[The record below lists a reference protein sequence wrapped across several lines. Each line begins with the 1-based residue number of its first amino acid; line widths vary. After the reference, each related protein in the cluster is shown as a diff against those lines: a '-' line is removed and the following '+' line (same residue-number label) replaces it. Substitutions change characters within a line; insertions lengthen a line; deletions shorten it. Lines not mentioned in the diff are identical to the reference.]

1 MWLSRVL
8 GGVGLERDDRR
19 VGRGLGAV
27 DVLDVVDQAAFVL
40 EHLLQAAAR
49 ALDGA
54 GVALVDLVAD
64 GVVGHRV
71 GDLAGVGPL
80 VVDHDLEALVEEG
93 HLAEAVADRLQG
105 VRRGLEDV
113 RGGVPGHRRA
123 GALPLLEVAH
133 LAQRVVGV
141 AEGELLLPQLAAVA
155 HLDLEV
161 AGQRVHHRDA
171 DAVQTAGHLVAAAA
185 ELAARVQHGQR
196 EGHGRQLLAGRG
208 VGGDAAAVVLDPH
221 PAVGL
226 EGDHDPVAVA
236 GQRLV
241 DRVVHDLP
249 DQVVQA
255 ALAGRAD
262 VHARPLAHRLQTLE
276 DLDHGGVVAAVRSVR
291 SGPVGRGRGLLFG
304 GHGTSSVLDPGHTE
318 GPTFTLVGR
327 APGLTSMIPLRVAQN
342 TLAPPRVG
350 GLWMKNWS

>member
-1 MWLSRVL
+1 MSR
-8 GGVGLERDDRR
+8 R
-19 VGRGLGAV
+19 
-27 DVLDVVDQAAFVL
+27 
-40 EHLLQAAAR
+40 
-49 ALDGA
+49 
-54 GVALVDLVAD
+54 
-64 GVVGHRV
+64 
-71 GDLAGVGPL
+71 
-80 VVDHDLEALVEEG
+80 
-93 HLAEAVADRLQG
+93 
-105 VRRGLEDV
+105 
-113 RGGVPGHRRA
+113 GVPGHRRA
-123 GALPLLEVAH
+123 GALALLEVTH

-171 DAVQTAGHLVAAAA
+171 DAVQTAGHLVAAAT

-208 VGGDAAAVVLDPH
+208 VGGDAATVVLDPH

-255 ALAGRAD
+255 ALTGRAD
-262 VHARPLAHRLQTLE
+262 VHARPLAHRLEALE
-276 DLDHGGVVAAVRSVR
+276 DLDHGGVVAAVRGVR
-291 SGPVGRGRGLLFG
+291 VGPVGRGRRRICS

-327 APGLTSMIPLRVAQN
+327 APGLMAMIPLRVALN
-342 TLAPPRVG
+342 TLASRG
-350 GLWMKNWS
+350 GGGSVDEKWP